1 MNGGR
6 SEQEVDQHVQAVAGK
21 LSAEFGDV
29 VSPDLVLRLV
39 TESFD
44 SFAGA
49 SIKTFVP
56 VLAYRHVRQ
65 RLHETASPSSR

>member
-1 MNGGR
+1 VNGGR
-6 SEQEVDQHVQAVAGK
+6 SDQGVDQHVQAVAGK

-49 SIKTFVP
+49 PIKTFVP

-65 RLHETASPSSR
+65 RLRETSSVSPR